1 MSAHEIGVLCAQ
13 THSPNLNFCS
23 SSSKAK
29 PEAVQEIR
37 DNTSVDP
44 CLDLPNGLMRPHL
57 VVPTYLM
64 ELLWNF
70 SPCLGRLKDGIFR
83 LSPT

>member
-1 MSAHEIGVLCAQ
+1 MS
-13 THSPNLNFCS
+13 TNTSPSLNFCS
-23 SSSKAK
+23 SSSDAQ

-44 CLDLPNGLMRPHL
+44 CSNLPDESMYPYLAA
-57 VVPTYLM
+57 PTYLM

-70 SPCLGRLKDGIFR
+70 SPCLGRLKGGTFR
-83 LSPT
+83 LCLSYLAPF